1 MGEHSYN
8 ELMEWRKEALV
19 QHIINLEHTVN
30 MMQERLNR
38 QANNIRC
45 LLKMEETEGAENG

>member
-8 ELMEWRKEALV
+8 ELMTWDKQQLV
-19 QHIINLEHTVN
+19 QHIINLEHCIN
-30 MMQERLNR
+30 LMQERMNR

-45 LLKMEETEGAENG
+45 LIKMEKGETDEH